1 MASETMV
8 GVFASV
14 GAAERA
20 KAALVDYGVQNSR
33 IAISINLTEDAI
45 AAEAPG
51 QSYENQPSA
60 TADVAQSR
68 YNEAVRTGG
77 CILSVHSASS
87 DERKRI
93 GDIMRRTGARI
104 ALERPDS

>member
-20 KAALVDYGVQNSR
+20 KAALMESGVESDR
-33 IAISINLTEDAI
+33 IAISAPLTEDAI

-51 QSYENQPSA
+51 QSYENQAYA
-60 TADVAQSR
+60 TPDAAQTR

-77 CILSVHSASS
+77 CVLTVHSASS

-93 GDIMRRTGARI
+93 EDIMRRTGARI
-104 ALERPDS
+104 ALKRPDS